1 MLAILA
7 LGMMEKTINRIINL
21 DMIMR
26 TQLNQLDGQSLR
38 IKIDAPPI
46 SVDVHFDVDKIRL
59 EPSPTASPFEPR
71 AEQSKMLPTTTLH
84 VANVVALLKLL
95 LIDEQNIG
103 NIPVQGDYRLLMQLK
118 TIVQQSELDIASA
131 LTPYVGAT
139 MAYELGKIQQFP
151 KMMWQHAQNQAYIV
165 QDYLKEDSG
174 LFAPRWQMN
183 DLQHDTRQLHQEID
197 RLEAKIKK
205 LQQHTT
211 QVSTS

>member
-7 LGMMEKTINRIINL
+7 LGFAQKTINRIIDL
-21 DMIMR
+21 DAIMR

-38 IKIDAPPI
+38 VRIDSPAI
-46 SVDVHFDVDKIRL
+46 SVDVHFDMDKIRL
-59 EPSPTASPFEPR
+59 EPSPTASLFEPR
-71 AEQSKMLPTTTLH
+71 AEHMSLLPTTTLH

-95 LIDEQNIG
+95 LSNEQNIG

-118 TIVQQSELDIASA
+118 TIVQHSELDFASA

-139 MAYELGKIQQFP
+139 VAYELGKIQHLP

-174 LFAPRWQMN
+174 LFAPRWQMD
-183 DLQHDTRQLHQEID
+183 DLQHDTRQLNQEID

-205 LQQHTT
+205 LQQQMT
-211 QVSTS
+211 QA